1 MPDRND
7 TPLSEALPGVLV
19 YVVGPSGAG
28 KDTLIARVQDMPT
41 GSQETRPLHVA
52 RRSITRPAGGSAEKH
67 HEMTE
72 AGFARALQKG
82 EFVMHW
88 ESHGLCYGISRE
100 IDGWLAAD
108 AVVIVNGS
116 REYLPEAVKLY
127 PRLVPVLV
135 RVTPEA
141 LRQRLAARG
150 RETAEEIDERVR
162 RAELTVPDVPGLVVI
177 DNSGPL
183 ENAVAAFSL
192 LVRNLREDA
201 AAPHAPISSP
211 APASSRAA

>member
-1 MPDRND
+1 MPDSKNSP
-7 TPLSEALPGVLV
+7 TGAALPGVLV

-41 GSQETRPLHVA
+41 GSLETRPLHVA
-52 RRSITRPAGGSAEKH
+52 RRRITRPAGGSAENH
-67 HEMTE
+67 HEMTDAE
-72 AGFARALQKG
+72 FARALQKG

-88 ESHGLCYGISRE
+88 ESHGLSYGISRE

-116 REYLPEAVKLY
+116 REYLPEAAKMY
-127 PRLVPVLV
+127 PHLVPVLI

-150 RETAEEIDERVR
+150 RETAGEIDERIR
-162 RAELTVPDVPGLVVI
+162 RAALAVPDVPGLVVI

-183 ENAVAAFSL
+183 ESAVAAFSRL
-192 LVRNLREDA
+192 ILNLREDTA
-201 AAPHAPISSP
+201 MPHAFAASP
-211 APASSRAA
+211 ASAASRAA